1 LGNLNLKATGKL
13 SWITKDAS
21 TCVPT
26 YVPMLV
32 EPQLEFLGCSAV
44 GIPVVVS
51 NEYGVPLRSCPVPH
65 IPAHAFPGECLF
77 LLISLNT
84 ERKFQLFVARGQD
97 IPRYPK
103 IKSCDK
109 LPIRK
114 PLQLRVPEAKICR
127 R

>member
-1 LGNLNLKATGKL
+1 MPAPVFP
-13 SWITKDAS
+13 
-21 TCVPT
+21 C
-26 YVPMLV
+26 VPMLV

-51 NEYGVPLRSCPVPH
+51 NVYGVPLRSCPVPH

-114 PLQLRVPEAKICR
+114 PLRLRVPEAKICR